1 MIIKSADFLGS
12 FEKLEQCPQTT
23 MPEFTFIGRS
33 NVGKSS
39 LINYVTGVKGL
50 AKTSQT
56 PGKTKLLNFFL
67 INEYWRLVDLPGYG
81 YAKLSKTE
89 KARISAMIKEY
100 ILEREFLNTVFLL
113 IDSRVPPQKID
124 LEFTTWLGEN
134 GIPFVIVF
142 TKTDKVKV
150 TYMEEFKTKMLE
162 TWEELPQTFST
173 SAERKTGKEPILNFI
188 ETCIAEIDND

>member
-12 FEKLEQCPQTT
+12 FEKLEQCPKTT
-23 MPEFTFIGRS
+23 LAEFTFIGRS

-67 INEYWRLVDLPGYG
+67 INEQWRLVDLPGYG

-100 ILEREFLNTVFLL
+100 ILKREFLNTVFLL

-124 LEFTTWLGEN
+124 AEFTNWLGEN

-150 TYMEEFKTKMLE
+150 TYMEEFKAKMLE
-162 TWEELPQTFST
+162 SWEELPQTFST
-173 SAERKTGKEPILNFI
+173 SSERKTGKEPILNFI
-188 ETCIAEIDND
+188 ETCVAEIDND